1 MEKHNR
7 PDLENEM
14 DELQRVVQDLSRDED
29 ITVSVDELVKV
40 FKNAEEVTLSDEIWS
55 NLENTE
61 SNEIER
67 GDMDSVMDI
76 AKTYKKTNPKK
87 LAQVIKSGDYKRPL
101 ILKFGDRYHLV
112 AGNTRLCTAAAMGVN
127 PKVFIG
133 TIDNINETEKL
144 KGGLSDKKTLED
156 IAKKHD
162 SKGYYHIVNMV
173 QSLKKQ
179 LDIGV
184 KIEMEHTNNKD
195 EAMEIALD
203 HLWENPKYYSKL
215 KKSNIDENCWKG
227 YKRIGSKVKNGK
239 SVPNCV
245 PTNEASSP
253 AQQAAIAINMK
264 KKGIKPKNESVE
276 VNGNKKIDKDLG
288 DNQQD
293 MVYGIVDI
301 IKKIEDIEN
310 RKKIANDMVKKFKE
324 ENIKFDYSEFL
335 DMCGIKSKIETK
347 ESTDAGSSGS
357 FSGPAFGGGI
367 TKREIYKIHNAKLHE
382 EVEMGEA
389 TDASSSGSYDV
400 PLFGKTP
407 KGNRNPLKIDGPDSI
422 YKGRAVKDK
431 KFPKYGGPN
440 GVYVKI
446 KEKCKKFPY
455 CNQGNT
461 GALEFIKEDSE
472 IKEAINEISKKY
484 GIPRNE
490 VEKIVLNDINQI
502 FI

>member
-1 MEKHNR
+1 MEKRNR

-14 DELQRVVQDLSRDED
+14 GELQRVVQVLSRDED
-29 ITVSVDELVKV
+29 INVSVNDLVNS
-40 FKNAEEVTLSDEIWS
+40 FKKSKEVTLTDDIWG

-61 SNEIER
+61 SNEIEK
-67 GDMDSVMDI
+67 GDMDSVMNI
-76 AKTYKKTNPKK
+76 AKMYKKTNPKK
-87 LAQVIKSGDYKRPL
+87 LSQSIKSGDYKRPL

-133 TIDNINETEKL
+133 SIDSIN
-144 KGGLSDKKTLED
+144 KT
-156 IAKKHD
+156 
-162 SKGYYHIVNMV
+162 
-173 QSLKKQ
+173 
-179 LDIGV
+179 
-184 KIEMEHTNNKD
+184 
-195 EAMEIALD
+195 
-203 HLWENPKYYSKL
+203 
-215 KKSNIDENCWKG
+215 
-227 YKRIGSKVKNGK
+227 
-239 SVPNCV
+239 
-245 PTNEASSP
+245 
-253 AQQAAIAINMK
+253 
-264 KKGIKPKNESVE
+264 
-276 VNGNKKIDKDLG
+276 
-288 DNQQD
+288 
-293 MVYGIVDI
+293 
-301 IKKIEDIEN
+301 
-310 RKKIANDMVKKFKE
+310 
-324 ENIKFDYSEFL
+324 
-335 DMCGIKSKIETK
+335 ETK

-357 FSGPAFGGGI
+357 SEPAFGGSV

-389 TDASSSGSYDV
+389 TDASSFSGGYDV

-440 GVYVKI
+440 GIYVKV

-461 GALEFIKEDSE
+461 GALEFIKEDKE
-472 IKEAINEISKKY
+472 INEAINEISKKY

>member
-1 MEKHNR
+1 
-7 PDLENEM
+7 M

-29 ITVSVDELVKV
+29 INVSVNDLVNS
-40 FKNAEEVTLSDEIWS
+40 FKKSKEVTLTDEIWG

-61 SNEIER
+61 SNEIEK
-67 GDMDSVMDI
+67 GDMDSVINI
-76 AKTYKKTNPKK
+76 AKMYKKTNPKK
-87 LAQVIKSGDYKRPL
+87 LSQSIKSGDYKRPL

-133 TIDNINETEKL
+133 SIDSIN
-144 KGGLSDKKTLED
+144 KT
-156 IAKKHD
+156 
-162 SKGYYHIVNMV
+162 
-173 QSLKKQ
+173 
-179 LDIGV
+179 
-184 KIEMEHTNNKD
+184 
-195 EAMEIALD
+195 
-203 HLWENPKYYSKL
+203 
-215 KKSNIDENCWKG
+215 
-227 YKRIGSKVKNGK
+227 
-239 SVPNCV
+239 
-245 PTNEASSP
+245 
-253 AQQAAIAINMK
+253 
-264 KKGIKPKNESVE
+264 
-276 VNGNKKIDKDLG
+276 
-288 DNQQD
+288 
-293 MVYGIVDI
+293 
-301 IKKIEDIEN
+301 
-310 RKKIANDMVKKFKE
+310 
-324 ENIKFDYSEFL
+324 
-335 DMCGIKSKIETK
+335 ETK

-357 FSGPAFGGGI
+357 FSGPVFGENI

-382 EVEMGEA
+382 EVEMEEA

-422 YKGRAVKDK
+422 YKGRSVKDK

-440 GVYVKI
+440 GIYVKV

-461 GALEFIKEDSE
+461 GALEFIKEDKE
-472 IKEAINEISKKY
+472 INEAINEISKKY

>member
-1 MEKHNR
+1 MEKRNR

-29 ITVSVDELVKV
+29 INVSVDDLVNS
-40 FKNAEEVTLSDEIWS
+40 FKKSKEVTLTDEIWS

-61 SNEIER
+61 SNEIEK

-76 AKTYKKTNPKK
+76 AKMYKKTNPKK
-87 LAQVIKSGDYKRPL
+87 LSQSIKSGDYKRPL

-133 TIDNINETEKL
+133 SID
-144 KGGLSDKKTLED
+144 
-156 IAKKHD
+156 
-162 SKGYYHIVNMV
+162 
-173 QSLKKQ
+173 
-179 LDIGV
+179 
-184 KIEMEHTNNKD
+184 
-195 EAMEIALD
+195 
-203 HLWENPKYYSKL
+203 
-215 KKSNIDENCWKG
+215 
-227 YKRIGSKVKNGK
+227 
-239 SVPNCV
+239 
-245 PTNEASSP
+245 
-253 AQQAAIAINMK
+253 
-264 KKGIKPKNESVE
+264 
-276 VNGNKKIDKDLG
+276 G
-288 DNQQD
+288 DN
-293 MVYGIVDI
+293 
-301 IKKIEDIEN
+301 K
-310 RKKIANDMVKKFKE
+310 
-324 ENIKFDYSEFL
+324 L
-335 DMCGIKSKIETK
+335 ETK

-357 FSGPAFGGGI
+357 FSGPAFGGSI

-389 TDASSSGSYDV
+389 TDASSSGGYDV

-431 KFPKYGGPN
+431 KFPKYGGPD
-440 GVYVKI
+440 GIYVKV

-461 GALEFIKEDSE
+461 GALEFIKEDKE
-472 IKEAINEISKKY
+472 INEAINEISKKY

>member
-1 MEKHNR
+1 MEKRNR

-29 ITVSVDELVKV
+29 INVSVDDLVNS
-40 FKNAEEVTLSDEIWS
+40 FKKSKEITLTDEIWS

-61 SNEIER
+61 SNEIEK

-87 LAQVIKSGDYKRPL
+87 LSQSIKSGDYKRPL

-133 TIDNINETEKL
+133 SIDNINEMEKL
-144 KGGLSDKKTLED
+144 KGGLSDNKTLQD
-156 IAKKHD
+156 ISKKHNEPID
-162 SKGYYHIVNMV
+162 S
-173 QSLKKQ
+173 LEKQ
-179 LDIGV
+179 VKMGL
-184 KIEMEHTNNKD
+184 KIEKEHTNDKVKAN
-195 EAMEIALD
+195 EIVMD
-203 HLWENPKYYSKL
+203 HLFEDPKYYTKL
-215 KKSNIDENCWKG
+215 
-227 YKRIGSKVKNGK
+227 
-239 SVPNCV
+239 
-245 PTNEASSP
+245 
-253 AQQAAIAINMK
+253 
-264 KKGIKPKNESVE
+264 
-276 VNGNKKIDKDLG
+276 
-288 DNQQD
+288 
-293 MVYGIVDI
+293 
-301 IKKIEDIEN
+301 
-310 RKKIANDMVKKFKE
+310 
-324 ENIKFDYSEFL
+324 
-335 DMCGIKSKIETK
+335 SKIETK

-357 FSGPAFGGGI
+357 FSGPLFGGSV

-382 EVEMGEA
+382 EAEMGEA
-389 TDASSSGSYDV
+389 MDASSSGGYDV

-431 KFPKYGGPN
+431 KFPKYGGPD
-440 GVYVKI
+440 GIYVKV

-461 GALEFIKEDSE
+461 GALEFIKEDKE
-472 IKEAINEISKKY
+472 INEVINEISKKY

>member
-1 MEKHNR
+1 MEKRNR
-7 PDLENEM
+7 PDLDNEM

-29 ITVSVDELVKV
+29 ITVSVDELVNV
-40 FKNAEEVTLSDEIWS
+40 FKNSKEVTLSDEIWG

-61 SNEIER
+61 SNEIEK
-67 GDMDSVMDI
+67 GDMDSVMNI

-87 LAQVIKSGDYKRPL
+87 LVQVIKSGDYKRPL

-162 SKGYYHIVNMV
+162 SKGYYDTVNMV

-179 LDIGV
+179 LDMGIE
-184 KIEMEHTNNKD
+184 IEMEHTNN
-195 EAMEIALD
+195 ENVAIEIALD

-215 KKSNIDENCWKG
+215 KKSNIDEDCWKG

-245 PTNEASSP
+245 PKT
-253 AQQAAIAINMK
+253 
-264 KKGIKPKNESVE
+264 
-276 VNGNKKIDKDLG
+276 
-288 DNQQD
+288 
-293 MVYGIVDI
+293 
-301 IKKIEDIEN
+301 
-310 RKKIANDMVKKFKE
+310 
-324 ENIKFDYSEFL
+324 
-335 DMCGIKSKIETK
+335 ETK

-357 FSGPAFGGGI
+357 FSGPVFGGGI

-407 KGNRNPLKIDGPDSI
+407 KGNRNPLKIDGPNSI

-431 KFPKYGGPN
+431 KFPKYGGPD

-472 IKEAINEISKKY
+472 IKDAINEISKKY
-484 GIPRNE
+484 GIPRKE

>member
-1 MEKHNR
+1 MEKRNR

-29 ITVSVDELVKV
+29 INVSVNDLINS
-40 FKNAEEVTLSDEIWS
+40 FKKSEEVTLTDEIWG

-61 SNEIER
+61 SNEIEK

-76 AKTYKKTNPKK
+76 AKMYKKTNPKK
-87 LAQVIKSGDYKRPL
+87 LSQSIKSGDYKRPL

-133 TIDNINETEKL
+133 SIDSIN
-144 KGGLSDKKTLED
+144 KT
-156 IAKKHD
+156 
-162 SKGYYHIVNMV
+162 
-173 QSLKKQ
+173 
-179 LDIGV
+179 
-184 KIEMEHTNNKD
+184 
-195 EAMEIALD
+195 
-203 HLWENPKYYSKL
+203 
-215 KKSNIDENCWKG
+215 
-227 YKRIGSKVKNGK
+227 
-239 SVPNCV
+239 
-245 PTNEASSP
+245 
-253 AQQAAIAINMK
+253 
-264 KKGIKPKNESVE
+264 
-276 VNGNKKIDKDLG
+276 
-288 DNQQD
+288 
-293 MVYGIVDI
+293 
-301 IKKIEDIEN
+301 
-310 RKKIANDMVKKFKE
+310 
-324 ENIKFDYSEFL
+324 
-335 DMCGIKSKIETK
+335 ETK

-357 FSGPAFGGGI
+357 SEPAFGGSI

-389 TDASSSGSYDV
+389 TDASSFSGGYDV

-440 GVYVKI
+440 GIYVKV

-461 GALEFIKEDSE
+461 GALEFIKEDKE
-472 IKEAINEISKKY
+472 INEAINEISKKY
-484 GIPRNE
+484 GVPRNE

>member
-1 MEKHNR
+1 MEKRNR
-7 PDLENEM
+7 PDLDNEM

-29 ITVSVDELVKV
+29 ITVSVDELVNV
-40 FKNAEEVTLSDEIWS
+40 FKNSKEVTLSDEIWG

-61 SNEIER
+61 SNEIEK
-67 GDMDSVMDI
+67 GDMDSVMNI

-87 LAQVIKSGDYKRPL
+87 LVQVIKSGDYKRPL

-133 TIDNINETEKL
+133 SIDGVNKL
-144 KGGLSDKKTLED
+144 
-156 IAKKHD
+156 
-162 SKGYYHIVNMV
+162 
-173 QSLKKQ
+173 
-179 LDIGV
+179 
-184 KIEMEHTNNKD
+184 
-195 EAMEIALD
+195 
-203 HLWENPKYYSKL
+203 
-215 KKSNIDENCWKG
+215 
-227 YKRIGSKVKNGK
+227 
-239 SVPNCV
+239 
-245 PTNEASSP
+245 
-253 AQQAAIAINMK
+253 
-264 KKGIKPKNESVE
+264 
-276 VNGNKKIDKDLG
+276 
-288 DNQQD
+288 
-293 MVYGIVDI
+293 
-301 IKKIEDIEN
+301 
-310 RKKIANDMVKKFKE
+310 
-324 ENIKFDYSEFL
+324 
-335 DMCGIKSKIETK
+335 ETK

-357 FSGPAFGGGI
+357 FSGPAFDGSI
-367 TKREIYKIHNAKLHE
+367 TKREIYKIHNTKLHE

-407 KGNRNPLKIDGPDSI
+407 KGNRNPLKIDGPNSI

-431 KFPKYGGPN
+431 KFPKYGGPD

-472 IKEAINEISKKY
+472 IKDAINEISKKY
-484 GIPRNE
+484 GIPRKE

>member
-1 MEKHNR
+1 MEKRNR
-7 PDLENEM
+7 PDLDNEM

-29 ITVSVDELVKV
+29 ITVSVDELVNV
-40 FKNAEEVTLSDEIWS
+40 FKNSKEVTLSDEIWG

-61 SNEIER
+61 SNEIEK
-67 GDMDSVMDI
+67 GDMDSVMNI

-87 LAQVIKSGDYKRPL
+87 LVQVIKSGDYKRPL

-162 SKGYYHIVNMV
+162 SKGYYDTVNMV

-179 LDIGV
+179 LDMGIE
-184 KIEMEHTNNKD
+184 IEMEHTNN
-195 EAMEIALD
+195 ENVAIEIALD

-215 KKSNIDENCWKG
+215 KKSNIDEDCWKG

-245 PTNEASSP
+245 PKT
-253 AQQAAIAINMK
+253 
-264 KKGIKPKNESVE
+264 
-276 VNGNKKIDKDLG
+276 
-288 DNQQD
+288 
-293 MVYGIVDI
+293 
-301 IKKIEDIEN
+301 
-310 RKKIANDMVKKFKE
+310 
-324 ENIKFDYSEFL
+324 
-335 DMCGIKSKIETK
+335 ETK

-357 FSGPAFGGGI
+357 FSGPVFGGGI

-407 KGNRNPLKIDGPDSI
+407 KGNRNPLKIDGPNSI

-431 KFPKYGGPN
+431 KFPKYGGPD

-461 GALEFIKEDSE
+461 GVLEFIKEDSE
-472 IKEAINEISKKY
+472 IKDAINEISKKY
-484 GIPRNE
+484 GIPRKE